1 VNAALKVGD
10 DVSHTDL
17 DIDDV
22 CSLIEAVVVMAVVVM
37 AVVGGGVDAERGGG
51 GWNIIWTGPTFVPVI
66 H

>member
-22 CSLIEAVVVMAVVVM
+22 CSLIEAVVVM